1 MCNVLRDT
9 VSEECASNSFVFFL
23 FFFLQL
29 NLVCS
34 SIYLLVQLI
43 LNELRASDSA
53 QVLFVALTGN
63 LQGQELQT

>member
-1 MCNVLRDT
+1 MCYAIQFQKSVLLIHL
-9 VSEECASNSFVFFL
+9 SFFF

>member
-1 MCNVLRDT
+1 MCYVIQFWKSVLL
-9 VSEECASNSFVFFL
+9 NHLSFFS
-23 FFFLQL
+23 FLQL

-34 SIYLLVQLI
+34 SIYLLVQHI

-63 LQGQELQT
+63 LQGQELWT